1 MFKIATELVTVR
13 VISATFKLNENVT
26 AATAATSSTTATATT
41 TTTFG
46 FV

>member
-26 AATAATSSTTATATT
+26 AATSSTTATATILLR
-41 TTTFG
+41 